1 MTKTFSEILEEQL
14 SQNPSENS
22 GESFDYLYS
31 SHVDYA
37 HFSEIKFTRTQVYTT
52 TPSANS
58 RSRYRSQVRVIP
70 MEQALETPIDY
81 ILESHQKTS
90 LDYLNER
97 LNPTQ
102 RLMGQFSASQLKT
115 AFRRLAKAAHPDMG
129 GSPESFRELVTHFKV
144 LSLFL
149 TTLPLSCKK

>member
-22 GESFDYLYS
+22 GETLDSLYS

-37 HFSEIKFTRTQVYTT
+37 YFSEIKFARAQVF
-52 TPSANS
+52 TPPPPANS
-58 RSRYRSQVRVIP
+58 RSKYSSQVRVTP
-70 MEQALETPIDY
+70 REQPFETPIDY

-97 LNPTQ
+97 LSPTQ
-102 RLMGQFSASQLKT
+102 RLKGQFTAQQLKT
-115 AFRRLAKAAHPDMG
+115 VFRRLAKTSHPDMG
-129 GSPESFRELVTHFKV
+129 GSPESFRELIAHFKV

-149 TTLPLSCKK
+149 STRK

>member
-14 SQNPSENS
+14 SQNTSENS
-22 GESFDYLYS
+22 GESFDSLYS
-31 SHVDYA
+31 SHVEYA
-37 HFSEIKFTRTQVYTT
+37 HFSEIRFTRTQLF
-52 TPSANS
+52 TPPQSANS
-58 RSRYRSQVRVIP
+58 RSRYRSQVRVSP
-70 MEQALETPIDY
+70 MEQAFEAPIDY

-102 RLMGQFSASQLKT
+102 RLIGQFSAQQLKT
-115 AFRRLAKAAHPDMG
+115 AFRRLAKASHPDMG
-129 GSPESFRELVTHFKV
+129 GTPEAFRELITHFKV

-149 TTLPLSCKK
+149 STHK

>member
-22 GESFDYLYS
+22 GESFDSLYS

-37 HFSEIKFTRTQVYTT
+37 HFSEIRFSRAQVFT
-52 TPSANS
+52 PPPPANS
-58 RSRYRSQVRVIP
+58 RSRYRSQVRVTP
-70 MEQALETPIDY
+70 LEQPFETPIDY

-102 RLMGQFSASQLKT
+102 RLIGQFSAQQLKT
-115 AFRRLAKAAHPDMG
+115 AFRRLAKTSHPDMG
-129 GSPESFRELVTHFKV
+129 GTPEAFRELITHFKV

-149 TTLPLSCKK
+149 STHK